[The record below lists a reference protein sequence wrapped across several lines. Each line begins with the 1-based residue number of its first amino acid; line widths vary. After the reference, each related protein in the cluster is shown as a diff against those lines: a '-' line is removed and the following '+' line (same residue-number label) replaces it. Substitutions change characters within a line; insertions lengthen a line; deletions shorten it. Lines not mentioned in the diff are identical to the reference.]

1 MSLEIRE
8 SSVEWLALALFNA
21 KVSLINQVRHVAL
34 NEGIKL
40 VIPSPE
46 VTLKGVPDE
55 AIINI
60 FGPEIHG
67 AINESP
73 IRKRELEDG
82 TRVTECVSM
91 ILTRNGAIINLA
103 LGLDAGVKIQH
114 KLYT

>member
-1 MSLEIRE
+1 M
-8 SSVEWLALALFNA
+8 ALFNA

-34 NEGIKL
+34 NEGITL

-46 VTLKGVPDE
+46 ATLKGIPDK
-55 AIINI
+55 AIISI

-67 AINESP
+67 AINENP

-82 TRVTECVSM
+82 THVTECVSI

-103 LGLDAGVKIQH
+103 LGLDGGVKIQN